1 MYNLFYITL
10 TLYPGWDNDDNCDN
24 DDDDDGM
31 MYGFYTGDLNVLIF

>member
-10 TLYPGWDNDDNCDN
+10 TLYPGWNNDDNCD